1 MKLGAVNST
10 WDPYLAENGLK
21 SQTFQLKKKK
31 KKEVETQ
38 ACVWEAQT
46 ALPKR
51 TLKHAFAQNVK
62 RRLLY

>member
-1 MKLGAVNST
+1 MKLGAVNRT

-31 KKEVETQ
+31 MKEVETQ
-38 ACVWEAQT
+38 ACVWEAQN
-46 ALPKR
+46 ALPKH